1 MKRFIYILSFALLF
15 LLSRGTAQENNQS
28 PKVKISGLM
37 FGDYYYNID
46 NIDSTQKNING
57 FQFRR
62 IYFTTD
68 FTIADNF
75 DSRFRLESDQS
86 SNSNTAGGKLGVMI
100 KDAYLKWKEIFS
112 GSDLLF
118 GISPTPA
125 FDISEAAWSY
135 RSLEKTILDL
145 NGIVSSRDFGLDF
158 KGKIFNDGSINY
170 WVKVA
175 NNSGNAPE
183 IDKYKRYYALIH
195 VKPIDGFQATIYGDY
210 AAKADKKDSFDK
222 QTKSNNAFI
231 GALFLNYQ
239 QKNYFAIG
247 LETFARSIQNNF
259 AANAT
264 TALQDQKS
272 FGLSFW
278 AWAALMENIRFVARL
293 DDYDPNTDNDNDATI
308 LIIAGLDY
316 RPAKNVSLIP
326 NVWLSKIQGKDSKNL
341 IGRLTFAYTF

>member
-1 MKRFIYILSFALLF
+1 
-15 LLSRGTAQENNQS
+15 
-28 PKVKISGLM
+28 M

-68 FTIADNF
+68 FAIADNF
-75 DSRFRLESDQS
+75 DARFRLESDQS
-86 SNSNTAGGKLGVMI
+86 GNSNTAGGKLGVMV
-100 KDAYLKWKEIFS
+100 KDAYLKWNNIFS
-112 GSDLLF
+112 GSDLIF
-118 GISPTPA
+118 GIFPTPA
-125 FDISEAAWSY
+125 FDISEAAWGY
-135 RSLEKTILDL
+135 RSLEKTIMDL

-158 KGKIFNDGSINY
+158 KGKIFDDGSVNY

-175 NNSGNAPE
+175 NNSSNASE

-195 VKPIDGFQATIYGDY
+195 VKPIEGFQATFYTDY
-210 AAKADKKDSFDK
+210 AAKADIKDSFDK
-222 QTKSNNAFI
+222 QNKSNNAYVS
-231 GALFLNYQ
+231 ALFLNYQ

-247 LETFARSIQNNF
+247 LETITRRIQNNF
-259 AANAT
+259 STNAT

-272 FGLSFW
+272 FGISFW
-278 AWAALMENIRFVARL
+278 AWAALMENLRFVARF
-293 DDYDPNTDNDNDATI
+293 DNYDPDTDNDATI

-326 NVWLSKIQGKDSKNL
+326 NLWLSKIQGKDSKNL